1 MRGNFN
7 MLKQFYIV
15 IVAAVAVAVVVTAC
29 SGQSA
34 SPSAAAPTA
43 APTSIAQSATEAPR
57 AAFPTAIAPTVAA
70 PTAPPT
76 VAAPTVAPTVAAPTA
91 AATSAAQAATEAPRF
106 THPADITNPYYPIS
120 LTGQAI
126 SIGTEGGKPA
136 RNEVTLLP
144 DTKMI
149 TWQGQQVE
157 ARVNQFVAY
166 TDGRLVEVAY
176 DYFAQADDGS
186 VYYLGEDVS
195 NYEDGKFVDHEGSWQ
210 TGKDGAPA
218 ALIMPAHPAVG
229 QVFNPEN
236 LPGVVYETDEILSLT
251 EKTTTPTGPTDQGM
265 LVKETLMDGSIE
277 HKVYAANFGIVE
289 ERADDEQGNL
299 VLSNRTDAQP
309 GTVPEPLS
317 TIEAQ
322 AEDIIDVVPGG
333 NWGQVASDVA
343 VIAKAWQAYEA
354 QAATDHVPQPFQ
366 EALTAALDRLQKSSV
381 AKKAAGT
388 MQEANDLSAAVAD
401 LFAVYHPAR
410 PVDLGRLDV
419 LERQVV
425 LDVAAN
431 DFEAAADSLAK
442 ANAVWARLKSVIL
455 AHNGADAAT
464 RFESSLTAQQKALDQ
479 ENTSAVATEANK
491 GLELVDVL
499 ENLFNQ

>member
-1 MRGNFN
+1 
-7 MLKQFYIV
+7 MLKHGYGTL
-15 IVAAVAVAVVVTAC
+15 VAAFVVAVVVTAC
-29 SGQSA
+29 SGQ
-34 SPSAAAPTA
+34 PSSTPAAAPTA
-43 APTSIAQSATEAPR
+43 AAASVAPSATEAPR
-57 AAFPTAIAPTVAA
+57 APLPTAIGPTVAA

-76 VAAPTVAPTVAAPTA
+76 VAAPTVAPT
-91 AATSAAQAATEAPRF
+91 SIGSSATEALRF
-106 THPADITNPYYPIS
+106 SHPTEITNPFYPIS
-120 LTGQAI
+120 LIGQAI

-136 RNEVTLLP
+136 RNEITLLP

-149 TWQGQQVE
+149 TWQGQQIE

-166 TDGRLVEVAY
+166 TDGKLVEVAY

-195 NYEDGKFVDHEGSWQ
+195 NYEDGKVVSQEGSWL

-251 EKTTTPTGPTDQGM
+251 EKTTTPAGPTDQGM

-289 ERADDEQGNL
+289 ERAEDEQANL

-343 VIAKAWQAYEA
+343 AVAKAWQAYGT
-354 QAATDHVPQPFQ
+354 QAASDKVPQPFQ
-366 EALTAALDRLQKSSV
+366 EALTAALDRLQKAAA

-388 MQEANDLSAAVAD
+388 MQAANDLSAAVND
-401 LFAVYHPAR
+401 LFTVYHPAR
-410 PVDLGRLDV
+410 PADLGRLDV
-419 LERQVV
+419 LERQVT

-431 DFEAAADSLAK
+431 DLTAAADSLAK
-442 ANAVWARLKSVIL
+442 ANAVWARLKPVIL
-455 AHNGADAAT
+455 AHNGTDAAT
-464 RFESSLTAQQKALDQ
+464 RFESSLTAQQKALDE
-479 ENTSAVATEANK
+479 ENASTLATEAKNS
-491 GLELVDVL
+491 LEVVDVL
-499 ENLFNQ
+499 ENLF